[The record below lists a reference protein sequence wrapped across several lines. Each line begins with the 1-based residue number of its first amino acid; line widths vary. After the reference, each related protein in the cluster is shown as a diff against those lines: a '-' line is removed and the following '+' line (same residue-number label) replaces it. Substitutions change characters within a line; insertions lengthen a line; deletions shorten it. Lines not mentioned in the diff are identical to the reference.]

1 MRTETPHAIY
11 LKDYT
16 PPAWLVDT
24 VDLHVA
30 IHEGHAEV
38 RARLACR
45 RNPLGGGGALV
56 LNGEEL
62 ALQAVSLDGMA
73 LAPSRYTLAADTLSI
88 VGEDSGPLPDAF
100 MLETLVRI
108 EPDGNTQLSG
118 LYRSKDG
125 TFSQCEPEGFRR
137 ITFFPDRPDVMAR
150 YTCCIEADRERFP
163 QLLSN
168 GNLVASG
175 SSEND
180 ASRHWARWEDPF
192 AKPSYLFALVAAKL
206 DVLEDSF
213 VTGSGRKVRLAVF
226 VEPGKL
232 DQCGHAMAAL
242 KQAMRWDEARFGL
255 EMDLDHYMIVAVGD
269 FNMGAMENKGL
280 NIFNTKYVLARPDT
294 ATDTDYQNIDR
305 VVAHEYFHNWTGNR
319 VTCRDW
325 FQLSLKEG
333 LTVFRDQE
341 FGADTHSRA
350 VTRIQE
356 VRALRIGQFP
366 EDAGPMAHPV
376 RPASY
381 AEINNFY
388 TSTVYGK
395 GAEVVRMIHTLIG
408 RAAFREGM
416 DLYFQRHDGQAV
428 TCEDFVAAMQDASGV
443 ELTRF
448 RRWYARA
455 GTPRLKAEGSWD
467 AATRRYTL
475 ALTQSLAPT
484 AYEER
489 LKKAGMTADAGPL
502 HIPVALGLVLPDG
515 TDAPLR
521 LSGENAARGATRV
534 LSLTE
539 TTQTFVFEDVAAAPV
554 ASLLRDFSAP
564 VHLDFAQTDGEL
576 AHLMAHDSD
585 AFNRWE
591 AGQRLATRVL
601 LAGIAAGGEGTAWIS
616 EAFVA
621 AFGRVLEAGLKLDNG
636 GDPALAAEALIL
648 PAEQVLAEEVSSLGQ
663 TIDPEAIHR
672 ARVNLRRHLATRL
685 RVHFETAWSALA
697 PAETYAPDGAQVG
710 RRALR
715 NVCLGYLAESDEA
728 YLQNSVLPRL
738 LAQFEHGGNMTDV
751 SAALSTLAN
760 LDLPERETALAAF
773 HANWKD
779 EALVVDKWLQV
790 QATSRLPG
798 TAARVRELLRH
809 PAFDLKNP
817 NKVYALVRSFCSA
830 NPRHFHAQDGSGYQ
844 LAADVILELHAMNPQ
859 VASRLARAFDRW
871 RQFDARRQAHARTAL
886 ERIAACEGLAKD
898 VAEVVGNALHCAS

>member
-1 MRTETPHAIY
+1 MRTETPNTIY
-11 LKDYT
+11 LKDYV
-16 PPAWLVDT
+16 PPVWWVDT

-30 IHEGHAEV
+30 IHPDHAEV

-45 RNPLGGGGALV
+45 RNPQGAGGALV
-56 LNGEEL
+56 LNGEDL
-62 ALQAVSLDGMA
+62 ALQALNLDGAA
-73 LAPSRYTLAADTLSI
+73 LDPTRYNVTDDTLSI
-88 VGEDSGPLPDAF
+88 AGPLPDAF
-100 MLETLVRI
+100 VLETVVRI
-108 EPDGNTQLSG
+108 EPDSNTQLSG
-118 LYRSKDG
+118 LYRSRDG
-125 TFSQCEPEGFRR
+125 YFTQCEAEGFRR
-137 ITFFPDRPDVMAR
+137 ITYFPDRPDVMAR
-150 YTCCIEADRERFP
+150 FSCTLEADVERFP

-168 GNLVASG
+168 GNRVASG
-175 SSEND
+175 VSKHD

-192 AKPSYLFALVAAKL
+192 PKPAYLFALVAAKL
-206 DVLEDSF
+206 DMLEDEF
-213 VTGSGRKVRLAVF
+213 VTGSGRTVRLGVY

-242 KQAMRWDEARFGL
+242 KKSMHWDEARFGL

-305 VVAHEYFHNWTGNR
+305 VVGHEYFHNWTGNR

-356 VRALRIGQFP
+356 VRALRVGQFP

-388 TSTVYGK
+388 TATVYNK
-395 GAEVVRMIHTLIG
+395 GAEVVRMIHTLLG
-408 RAAFREGM
+408 REGFRKGM

-443 ELTRF
+443 DLTQF

-455 GTPRLKAEGSWD
+455 GTPRLKAEGTWD
-467 AATRRYTL
+467 AAARRYTL
-475 ALTQSLAPT
+475 TLTQSLAPT
-484 AYEER
+484 AYEQR
-489 LKKAGMTADAGPL
+489 LKEASLPIIEGPL
-502 HIPVALGLVLPDG
+502 HIPVTLGLVLPDG

-521 LSGENAARGATRV
+521 LAGETSHAGTMRV

-539 TTQTFVFEDVAAAPV
+539 ITQTFVFEDIAAAPV

-564 VHLDFAQTDGEL
+564 VQLEFEQTDVEL
-576 AHLMAHDSD
+576 AHLMAHDAD

-601 LAGIAAGGEGTAWIS
+601 LAGIAAGGEGAGWIP

-621 AFGRVLEAGLKLDNG
+621 ACGRVLDGGLVL
-636 GDPALAAEALIL
+636 DPALAAEALVL
-648 PAEQVLAEEVSSLGQ
+648 PAEQVLAEDVAGRGQ

-672 ARVNLRRHLATRL
+672 ARVSLRRHLAMQL
-685 RVHFETAWSALA
+685 RDRFEAVWRALA
-697 PAETYAPDGAQVG
+697 PAEPYAPDGAQVG

-715 NVCLGYLAESDEA
+715 NLCLGYLAESDDA
-728 YLQNSVLPRL
+728 YLKDAVLPRL
-738 LAQFEHGGNMTDV
+738 LAQFEQGGNMTDV
-751 SAALSTLAN
+751 IAALATLAN
-760 LDLPERETALAAF
+760 LDLPARETALAAF
-773 HANWKD
+773 YARWQA

-798 TAARVRELLRH
+798 TAARVRELMQS

-817 NKVYALVRSFCSA
+817 NKVYALVRSFCAA
-830 NPRHFHAQDGSGYQ
+830 NPRHFHAADGSGYA
-844 LAADVILELHAMNPQ
+844 LAADVIIELQAINPQ
-859 VASRLARAFDRW
+859 VASRLARSFDRW
-871 RQFDARRQAHARTAL
+871 RKFDAVRQDHARTAL
-886 ERIAACEGLAKD
+886 ERIARCEGLAKD
-898 VAEVVGNALHCAS
+898 VAEVVGNALK